1 MELTGI
7 LVTASSGGVLIM
19 LIMLILLILLILLFD
34 TTIEFDASDEFWQ
47 LVFPRNRGYFYS
59 TPSIIMLGLFN

>member
-1 MELTGI
+1 
-7 LVTASSGGVLIM
+7 LIM
-19 LIMLILLILLILLFD
+19 LIMLIMLILLILLFD

>member
-19 LIMLILLILLILLFD
+19 LIMSILLFD
-34 TTIEFDASDEFWQ
+34 TTIEFDASDKFWQ
-47 LVFPRNRGYFYS
+47 FFSSKSR
-59 TPSIIMLGLFN
+59 LFFLRLLDNYAGVI

>member
-19 LIMLILLILLILLFD
+19 LIMLILLILLFD